1 MLYNFDM
8 RKLARLFKDCGQIE
22 PVWRAYCDPDYWI
35 FWDYWVYQ
43 LIEKYHKYLMRE
55 GIETPIQLESE
66 DEDEE
71 SGIEGS
77 WWDSNGGYPC
87 GYTNPLGYGDG
98 S

>member
-1 MLYNFDM
+1 MDYELNIAY
-8 RKLARLFKDCGQIE
+8 
-22 PVWRAYCDPDYWI
+22 RA
-35 FWDYWVYQ
+35 
-43 LIEKYHKYLMRE
+43 EMS
-55 GIETPIQLESE
+55 IQSESE

-71 SGIEGS
+71 SGILSGS